1 MSVEM
6 LECKEVK
13 TNKDHRCEW
22 CPEVIEKGERARYR
36 KYVFEG
42 RFMRGYMHPE
52 CYEAMLKRPEDY
64 FNDEGFMPGG
74 YFRGSVQER

>member
-1 MSVEM
+1 MSIEI

-22 CPEVIEKGERARYR
+22 CPEIIKKGERARYR

-42 RFMRGYMHPE
+42 RFVR
-52 CYEAMLKRPEDY
+52 AR
-64 FNDEGFMPGG
+64 PGG
-74 YFRGSVQER
+74 EGRLPGGG